1 MMHKLSEMLFD
12 SPVIRERSEDG
23 LLLAAGFTWR
33 EPVMWVFHIFGTACF
48 PLFFYWL
55 MCMSDRKTPAEFTT
69 TVFIGLCGCVGAC
82 SFLGSIS
89 RGIAFERD
97 GRISNRGG
105 WVNWLDLVGFTKDH
119 AQIASIESL
128 KTEQGFGVA
137 MFTIYGGT
145 VMLSDELSEAKARLT
160 AVQLTMA
167 LREMRDSLTSTQRF
181 RQPQPASPARTRAW
195 ID

>member
-1 MMHKLSEMLFD
+1 MMRRLSEMLFD

-23 LLLAAGFTWR
+23 LLSAAGFTWR
-33 EPVMWVFHIFGTACF
+33 EPVMWVFHIFGTASF

-69 TVFIGLCGCVGAC
+69 TVFIGLCGCVCAC
-82 SFLGSIS
+82 IFLGSVS

-105 WVNWLDLVGFTKDH
+105 WINWLELVGATKDYSH
-119 AQIASIESL
+119 IASIEAI

-145 VMLSDELSEAKARLT
+145 VLLSEDLSEAKARLA

-167 LREMRDSLTSTQRF
+167 LREMRQSLTTVASYQTGR
-181 RQPQPASPARTRAW
+181 RQDAGLL